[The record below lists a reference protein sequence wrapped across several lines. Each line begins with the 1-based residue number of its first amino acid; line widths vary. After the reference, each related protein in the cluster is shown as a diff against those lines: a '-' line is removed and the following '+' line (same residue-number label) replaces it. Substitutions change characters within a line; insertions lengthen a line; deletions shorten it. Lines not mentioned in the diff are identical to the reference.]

1 MAWIR
6 SRQIRPGTSH
16 GHLPLSPL
24 SHRAYHTPLRVMEPD
39 SHSHSQLQSETIRDA
54 VRKLDKTM
62 EGYKTIMKE
71 STVGRIETVFQ
82 IGGALAEARILFPI
96 IINTLHSTDGP
107 ERKNGIRSGKSRV

>member
-1 MAWIR
+1 
-6 SRQIRPGTSH
+6 
-16 GHLPLSPL
+16 
-24 SHRAYHTPLRVMEPD
+24 
-39 SHSHSQLQSETIRDA
+39 
-54 VRKLDKTM
+54 
-62 EGYKTIMKE
+62 MKE